1 MPSFLSPK
9 ASARDIIQ
17 SSFYLSS
24 RILFICLVEVP
35 CLRASGEDLPFDL
48 GYCNSA
54 PTIRFLSVYLVPLIL
69 LICRTILLELPTSKL
84 YEPPNPFNSPNNS
97 LKLLP
102 SKLTSILQTRFF
114 LLLLRNGSAPTT
126 PRARCSARI
135 AVYNYYITSSIAFG
149 PLDCSHVCAA

>member
-114 LLLLRNGSAPTT
+114 LLLLRNGSALT
-126 PRARCSARI
+126 PRARYSAQI
-135 AVYNYYITSSIAFG
+135 AVCDYYTTSSIAFS